1 MQSSVGQVPVT
12 SQLVQLTSSNQETN
26 LSYKRQL
33 RLSLFFVCMFT
44 ACFVNYPF
52 YK

>member
-1 MQSSVGQVPVT
+1 MQSSVGLVPVT

-33 RLSLFFVCMFT
+33 WLSLILYVCLQR
-44 ACFVNYPF
+44 VL
-52 YK
+52 